1 MSYTLTTFWVCRNN
15 TGASFYESMQSMV
28 KDHFSQSR
36 ASRQSSWS
44 PKRLS
49 ASHPPNQH
57 LPMNP
62 SPHAKSW
69 HNRVSCSCLLICG
82 VGVARVPSMVSPGR
96 KRERRRW
103 RDSCWPEHGT
113 HGSGRPCP
121 PLHSLCL
128 AKLSAYIPNAN
139 HQGLFPSMAASSS
152 WDWLPGSSYPSLEV
166 QQSNALFGSPN

>member
-36 ASRQSSWS
+36 GSRQSSWF

-69 HNRVSCSCLLICG
+69 HSRVSCSCLLICG
-82 VGVARVPSMVSPGR
+82 VGVARVPSMVRPGR
-96 KRERRRW
+96 KGKGE
-103 RDSCWPEHGT
+103 DEGT
-113 HGSGRPCP
+113 LSGLSKHGSGRSCP

-128 AKLSAYIPNAN
+128 AKLSVCIPNAS
-139 HQGLFPSMAASSS
+139 HQGLSIPSMAASSS